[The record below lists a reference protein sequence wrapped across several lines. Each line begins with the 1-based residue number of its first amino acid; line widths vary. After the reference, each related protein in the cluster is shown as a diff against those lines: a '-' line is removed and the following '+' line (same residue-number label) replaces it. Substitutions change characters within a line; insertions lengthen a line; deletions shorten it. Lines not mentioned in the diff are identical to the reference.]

1 MVEEPLTMKLSMFH
15 VLCYLGVLTAFVL
28 SAKSDWKNQ
37 PVSNPS
43 SSIQETREKPL
54 DASNPRDKRALGLI
68 LSGLAQVFGYT
79 VNPVQIA
86 SLPNPATESDET
98 RVGTQSSGTQA
109 NSTQSNGSSTTAAPR
124 QRETI
129 RFTGV
134 VNFGN
139 GTDVLTQLQQYE
151 ALFHRG
157 NNSTSATTS
166 ASSAT
171 QSPQVDPR
179 PPLVVKIPLPVVPQ
193 PDLQPIPQPPLPEI
207 PPQDI
212 MLSYPAP
219 IVPVRKEQQMRRKN
233 LTEKVTVQNQTI
245 QSGMDVRSHPPSTT
259 VVVQT
264 EDPRWKKEYEDRL
277 TELERKQE
285 EQAKKLREQEWYR
298 NRQKEDNYN
307 YEEDGKE
314 YDDRKKQMGEQ
325 HSECRKGEEESDK
338 GKESEEE
345 EDQSREKNEEKIHE
359 YSTSQKTKK
368 PEESEEEEEEEGYQN
383 YKNDDVYK
391 KDMPQLNENYTSIQY
406 NEPLPLSEDD
416 EQRRPEDLR
425 NSYGEPLYNRELFE
439 DGFVNFFGNQPLRD
453 IYNSPFPN
461 SKEKIS
467 EEEEDPRENQKH
479 DDRSDE
485 REEENI
491 PARNKYEEYSLEED
505 MDTKRKDENDFE
517 PSKKYFTNIQTN
529 SKNQFEERGTIEE
542 MEFGKYMPL
551 IVPIRYLTAPEEL
564 RKAKEKSSSIE
575 KSKKDNNVLETGI
588 TKKIS
593 KFKESWRSKKENL
606 KPIIGLPEKPR
617 QLHEGEQKDL
627 QIWPPPFDF
636 VLDSTIHTNVVQA
649 KFNNNDSIE
658 IPNIRQKPDSFNK
671 KKEERQQRNR
681 IFNNST
687 EKVYDSPE
695 DIYYQRFKNDHK
707 HKIVSEKRL
716 NKPINAERSN
726 RTHFKIE
733 VKELKKFEQND
744 HGKELPQFHEHYKYI
759 SNNNY
764 KNTERPNVDVQHSS
778 KQQIPNS
785 LHFKNFESLKHNIE
799 KNEPV
804 VEDKNRINDKN
815 QKMQDVQQ
823 KSDPSIIF
831 DPTENY
837 SFFDFNENVHGFNHG
852 RENDRL
858 SEVFESNKR
867 IENKRAIGLTIPQQD
882 VYHYDESLTKFSN
895 EPESKSVKV
904 RGNNYSNG
912 AIAKMHQEQIGPSES
927 ISYISYPSIL

>member
-1 MVEEPLTMKLSMFH
+1 MKLSTFH
-15 VLCYLGVLTAFVL
+15 VLYYLCVLLSAFVL
-28 SAKSDWKNQ
+28 SVKNDWKNQ

-43 SSIQETREKPL
+43 SSTQETREEKPL

-86 SLPNPATESDET
+86 SLPNPATESDEA
-98 RVGTQSSGTQA
+98 RGTQSSGNGTQA

-139 GTDVLTQLQQYE
+139 GTGVLTQLQQYE
-151 ALFHRG
+151 ALFHGG
-157 NNSTSATTS
+157 NGNSTSATSS

-179 PPLVVKIPLPVVPQ
+179 TPLVVKIPLPIVPQ
-193 PDLQPIPQPPLPEI
+193 PDLKPIPQPPLPEI

-233 LTEKVTVQNQTI
+233 STEKVITVQNQTI
-245 QSGMDVRSHPPSTT
+245 QSGMDVRSQPPSTT

-277 TELERKQE
+277 AELERKQE
-285 EQAKKLREQEWYR
+285 EQAKRLREQEWYR

-314 YDDRKKQMGEQ
+314 YDDGGKQIGEQ
-325 HSECRKGEEESDK
+325 HSECRREEEESDK
-338 GKESEEE
+338 GKQSEEE
-345 EDQSREKNEEKIHE
+345 EDQSRENEEKIRE
-359 YSTSQKTKK
+359 YSTSQKTRK
-368 PEESEEEEEEEGYQN
+368 PEESEEEEENYQN

-416 EQRRPEDLR
+416 EQRRPEELR
-425 NSYGEPLYNRELFE
+425 NSYGEPLYNRELFD

-453 IYNSPFPN
+453 IYNSPFSN

-467 EEEEDPRENQKH
+467 EEEKDPRENQKH
-479 DDRSDE
+479 EDRSDE

-491 PARNKYEEYSLEED
+491 PARTKYEEYSLEED
-505 MDTKRKDENDFE
+505 TDTKRKDENDFE
-517 PSKKYFTNIQTN
+517 PSKKYFTNVQTN
-529 SKNQFEERGTIEE
+529 SKNRLEERGTIEE

-551 IVPIRYLTAPEEL
+551 IVPVRYLTVPEEL
-564 RKAKEKSSSIE
+564 RKAKEKSSSME
-575 KSKKDNNVLETGI
+575 KSKKDNNILETGI
-588 TKKIS
+588 TKKILKS
-593 KFKESWRSKKENL
+593 KESWRSKKENL

-627 QIWPPPFDF
+627 QMWPPPFDF

-649 KFNNNDSIE
+649 KFNDSIE
-658 IPNIRQKPDSFNK
+658 IPNIHQKSESFSK

-687 EKVYDSPE
+687 QKPE

-726 RTHFKIE
+726 HTHFKIE
-733 VKELKKFEQND
+733 VKEVKKFEQND

-764 KNTERPNVDVQHSS
+764 RNTERPNIDVQYSS
-778 KQQIPNS
+778 RQQIPNS
-785 LHFKNFESLKHNIE
+785 LHFKKFESLKHNIE
-799 KNEPV
+799 NNEPII
-804 VEDKNRINDKN
+804 EDKNRMNDKN
-815 QKMQDVQQ
+815 QIMQGNVQQ
-823 KSDPSIIF
+823 KSDSSIIF
-831 DPTENY
+831 NPRENY
-837 SFFDFNENVHGFNHG
+837 NFFDFNENVHGFNHG

-858 SEVFESNKR
+858 SELFESNKR

-882 VYHYDESLTKFSN
+882 VYHYDESLTKFFN

-912 AIAKMHQEQIGPSES
+912 AITMKMHQGPSES

>member
-1 MVEEPLTMKLSMFH
+1 MKLSMFH
-15 VLCYLGVLTAFVL
+15 VLCYLCVLTALVL

-43 SSIQETREKPL
+43 SSIQETREKKPL

-98 RVGTQSSGTQA
+98 RGGTQSSGTQA
-109 NSTQSNGSSTTAAPR
+109 NSTQSNGSSSTTAAPR

-139 GTDVLTQLQQYE
+139 GTGVLTQLQQYE
-151 ALFHRG
+151 ALFHG
-157 NNSTSATTS
+157 GNNNSTSATTS
-166 ASSAT
+166 ATSSAT

-179 PPLVVKIPLPVVPQ
+179 IPLVVKIPLPVVPQ
-193 PDLQPIPQPPLPEI
+193 PDLQPVPQPPLPEI

-219 IVPVRKEQQMRRKN
+219 IVPVRKEQQTRRKN

-245 QSGMDVRSHPPSTT
+245 QGGMDVRSQPPSTT

-264 EDPRWKKEYEDRL
+264 ENPRWKKEYEDRL
-277 TELERKQE
+277 AELERKQE
-285 EQAKKLREQEWYR
+285 EQAKRLREQEWYR

-307 YEEDGKE
+307 YKEKGKE
-314 YDDRKKQMGEQ
+314 YDERGKQIGGQ
-325 HSECRKGEEESDK
+325 HSECRKEEEESDK
-338 GKESEEE
+338 GKQSEEE
-345 EDQSREKNEEKIHE
+345 EDDQSRENEEKIRE
-359 YSTSQKTKK
+359 YSTSEKTKK
-368 PEESEEEEEEEGYQN
+368 PEESEEEEEEGYQN
-383 YKNDDVYK
+383 YENDDVYK

-425 NSYGEPLYNRELFE
+425 NSYGEPLYNRELFD

-467 EEEEDPRENQKH
+467 EEEEDPRENRKH
-479 DDRSDE
+479 EDRSDE

-505 MDTKRKDENDFE
+505 TNTKRKDENDFE
-517 PSKKYFTNIQTN
+517 PSKKYFTNVETN
-529 SKNQFEERGTIEE
+529 NKNQFEERGTIEE

-551 IVPIRYLTAPEEL
+551 IVPVRYLTAPEEL
-564 RKAKEKSSSIE
+564 RKAKEKSSSME

-593 KFKESWRSKKENL
+593 KWRSKKENL
-606 KPIIGLPEKPR
+606 KPIISLPEKPK

-649 KFNNNDSIE
+649 KFNHNDSTE
-658 IPNIRQKPDSFNK
+658 IPNIRQKPESFSK
-671 KKEERQQRNR
+671 KKEERQERNR
-681 IFNNST
+681 ILSNST
-687 EKVYDSPE
+687 QKSYDSPE

-707 HKIVSEKRL
+707 HKIVSEKQL
-716 NKPINAERSN
+716 NKPINIERSN
-726 RTHFKIE
+726 RTHFKTE
-733 VKELKKFEQND
+733 VKEVKKFEQND
-744 HGKELPQFHEHYKYI
+744 DGKESPQFHEHYKYI

-764 KNTERPNVDVQHSS
+764 KNTERPNIDIQHSS

-785 LHFKNFESLKHNIE
+785 LPFQNFESLKHNIE
-799 KNEPV
+799 KNEPF
-804 VEDKNRINDKN
+804 VEDKNRINNKN
-815 QKMQDVQQ
+815 QIMQDVQQ
-823 KSDPSIIF
+823 KFDPPIIF
-831 DPTENY
+831 DPRENY
-837 SFFDFNENVHGFNHG
+837 SFFDFNENIHGFNHG

-882 VYHYDESLTKFSN
+882 VYYYDESLTKFSN

-904 RGNNYSNG
+904 RENNYSNG
-912 AIAKMHQEQIGPSES
+912 AMKMHQEQIGPSES
-927 ISYISYPSIL
+927 ISYINYPSIL

>member
-1 MVEEPLTMKLSMFH
+1 MKLSTFH
-15 VLCYLGVLTAFVL
+15 VLCYLCVLIAFVL
-28 SAKSDWKNQ
+28 STKSDWKNQ
-37 PVSNPS
+37 PVSNS
-43 SSIQETREKPL
+43 SSRIQETRKKPL

-86 SLPNPATESDET
+86 SLPNPATESGET
-98 RVGTQSSGTQA
+98 RGSTQSSGTQA

-139 GTDVLTQLQQYE
+139 GTGVLTHLQQYE
-151 ALFHRG
+151 ALFHGG
-157 NNSTSATTS
+157 NNNSISATTS
-166 ASSAT
+166 ESSAT

-179 PPLVVKIPLPVVPQ
+179 PPLVVKIPLPIVPQ
-193 PDLQPIPQPPLPEI
+193 PNLQPIPQPPLPEI

-245 QSGMDVRSHPPSTT
+245 QSGMDVRSQPPSTT

-277 TELERKQE
+277 AELERKQE
-285 EQAKKLREQEWYR
+285 EQAKRLKEQEWYR
-298 NRQKEDNYN
+298 NRQKENNYN

-314 YDDRKKQMGEQ
+314 YDDRGKQIGEQ
-325 HSECRKGEEESDK
+325 HSECRKEEEESDK

-345 EDQSREKNEEKIHE
+345 ENQSRENEEKIRE

-368 PEESEEEEEEEGYQN
+368 PEESEEEEEGYQN

-391 KDMPQLNENYTSIQY
+391 KDMPQLNENYTSIQS

-425 NSYGEPLYNRELFE
+425 NSYGEPLYNRELFD
-439 DGFVNFFGNQPLRD
+439 DGFVNFFRNQPLRD
-453 IYNSPFPN
+453 IYNSPFSN

-479 DDRSDE
+479 EDRSDE
-485 REEENI
+485 REEKNI

-505 MDTKRKDENDFE
+505 TNTKRKDENDFE
-517 PSKKYFTNIQTN
+517 PSKKYFTNVQTN

-551 IVPIRYLTAPEEL
+551 IVPVRYLSVPEEL
-564 RKAKEKSSSIE
+564 AKEKSKE
-575 KSKKDNNVLETGI
+575 KSLSMEKSEKDNNILETGI
-588 TKKIS
+588 TKKTS

-636 VLDSTIHTNVVQA
+636 VLDSTIHTNVVQT
-649 KFNNNDSIE
+649 KFNHNDSIE
-658 IPNIRQKPDSFNK
+658 IPNIRQKPESFSK
-671 KKEERQQRNR
+671 KKEKRQQRNR
-681 IFNNST
+681 ILNNST
-687 EKVYDSPE
+687 QKSYDSPE

-716 NKPINAERSN
+716 TKPINAERSN
-726 RTHFKIE
+726 HTHFKIE
-733 VKELKKFEQND
+733 VKEVKKFEQND

-764 KNTERPNVDVQHSS
+764 KNTERPNIDVHHSS

-785 LHFKNFESLKHNIE
+785 LHFKNFESLKYNIE
-799 KNEPV
+799 KNEPG
-804 VEDKNRINDKN
+804 VEDKNRINRKIDKN
-815 QKMQDVQQ
+815 QIIQDVQQ
-823 KSDPSIIF
+823 KSDPPIIF
-831 DPTENY
+831 DPRENY
-837 SFFDFNENVHGFNHG
+837 NFFDFNENVHDFNHG

-867 IENKRAIGLTIPQQD
+867 MENKRAIGLTIPQQD
-882 VYHYDESLTKFSN
+882 VYHYDESLTKFFN

-904 RGNNYSNG
+904 RENNYSNG
-912 AIAKMHQEQIGPSES
+912 ALGMKMHQERIAPSES
-927 ISYISYPSIL
+927 ISYINYPSIL